1 MPIIRNAII
10 LFLCT
15 ISTIVSAQNGS
26 ISGTIVNK
34 LTNQPIPFA
43 NIVLD
48 SASNGTTSNIDG
60 KFVFSNLNP
69 GAYNITCSYIGFE
82 TSTKYEILVFANKN
96 TNITFELS
104 ETYNKL
110 KEVTISANTIKK
122 MDESPV
128 SLQTISAA
136 EIYRNPGGNRDIS
149 KVIQS
154 LPGVASSNSFRND
167 IIVRGGA
174 PNENRFFI
182 DGIEIPN
189 INHFATQGSSGGP
202 VGMLNVNFI
211 REVDFYAG
219 AFPVNAGN
227 ALSSVLFF
235 KQVNGN
241 PDKLTGNV
249 MLGSSDFGIT
259 LDGPTG
265 EKSNFIFSYRRS
277 YLQLLFKALA
287 LPFLP
292 TYNDVQYKHRIQINN
307 KNIVQVLALGAF
319 DTFQLNK
326 SVNDNLTDAET
337 IERNNYILGNLPSND
352 QWNYTIG
359 ATYQH
364 FGDKGNQLFVISQSK
379 LHNEAKKYTNNIEV
393 PENLTIDY
401 ISEETEN
408 KFRFEQ
414 RGAINGW
421 KYTAGLGFETG
432 NYTTSTF
439 SKVSANG
446 QAITIDYSSE
456 LGFLKYAA
464 FFQTN
469 KRFINDRLSVAF
481 GARTDFN
488 DYNTNMNNPL
498 DQLSPRVSAS
508 FNLTNKLALSA
519 NIGKYFQLPPYTS
532 LGYRNNNDQLVNQPN
547 LTYISTFHKVVG
559 LAYYPT
565 KFSKITLEGFNKTY
579 QNYPYLTDKGIS
591 LANLGSDFGVI
602 GNEPATSTSKGES
615 NGIELLAQ
623 QRLSSS
629 VYGILSYTFVRSKFT
644 NASNSFVPS
653 AWDNQHI
660 VSLTVGKKLK
670 RNWEIGTKFR
680 FLGGAP
686 YTPFNTDVS
695 AQKIIWEANKQ
706 GIPDWSRINTLRL
719 KNSHGLDVRIDKK
732 WFFEKSS
739 LNLYVDVQNVYGFK
753 AQLAPYLNVVTDENN
768 NPVTDP
774 NNPNAYQTKLVENN
788 SGTVLPSIGMM
799 FNF

>member
-1 MPIIRNAII
+1 MIRHKHIFAFIFT
-10 LFLCT
+10 FLT
-15 ISTIVSAQNGS
+15 IYSIAQNGS
-26 ISGTIVNK
+26 IAGTIVNK
-34 LTNQPIPFA
+34 LTNQPVPFA

-48 SASNGTTSNIDG
+48 SARNGTTSDIDG
-60 KFVFSNLNP
+60 KFEFKSLPP
-69 GAYNITCSYIGFE
+69 GSYNISCSYIGFE
-82 TSTKYEILVFANKN
+82 TNTKYEIVVFANKK
-96 TNITFELS
+96 TSITFELS

-110 KEVTISANTIKK
+110 KEVTVSANTIKK
-122 MDESPV
+122 MAESPV

-174 PNENRFFI
+174 PNENRFYI

-219 AFPVNAGN
+219 AFPVNSGN

-265 EKSNFIFSYRRS
+265 DNSSFIFSYRRS

-292 TYNDVQYKHRIQINN
+292 TYNDLQYKHRFKINN

-319 DTFQLNK
+319 DTFKLNK
-326 SVNDNLTDAET
+326 SVNDNLSDSET
-337 IERNNYILGNLPSND
+337 IDRNNYILGNLPSND
-352 QWNYTIG
+352 QWNYTVG

-364 FGDKGNQLFVISQSK
+364 FGSKGNQLFVLSQSK
-379 LHNEAKKYTNNIEV
+379 LHNEAKKYINNIET

-401 ISEETEN
+401 TSEETEN

-414 RGAINGW
+414 RGAILGW
-421 KYTAGLGFETG
+421 KYTGGLGVETG
-432 NYTTSTF
+432 EYTTSTF
-439 SKVSANG
+439 SRASANN
-446 QAITIDYSSE
+446 QPITIDYNSDIN
-456 LGFLKYAA
+456 FLKYAA

-469 KRFINDRLSVAF
+469 KRFINDKLSVSL
-481 GARTDFN
+481 GLRSDIN
-488 DYNTNMNNPL
+488 DYSSKMNNPI
-498 DQLSPRVSAS
+498 DQLSPRLSLS
-508 FNLTNKLALSA
+508 YNLTSKLALSG
-519 NIGKYFQLPPYTS
+519 NVGKYFQLPPYTS
-532 LGYRNNNDQLVNQPN
+532 LGYRDGANLLINQPN
-547 LTYISTFHKVVG
+547 LTYISTLHKVIG
-559 LAYYPT
+559 LAYFPS
-565 KFSKITLEGFNKTY
+565 KFSKITVEAFNKTY
-579 QNYPYLTDKGIS
+579 NNYPYLTDKGIS

-602 GNEPATSTSKGES
+602 GNEAATSTSRGKS
-615 NGIELLAQ
+615 KGIEFFAQ

-644 NASNSFVPS
+644 NATNSFVPS

-660 VSLTVGKKLK
+660 LSITAGKKLK
-670 RNWEIGTKFR
+670 RNWEVGAKFR

-686 YTPFNTDVS
+686 YTPYNTSVS
-695 AQKIIWEANKQ
+695 SQKNVWEANKQ
-706 GIPDWSRINTLRL
+706 GIPDWSQINTLRL
-719 KNSHGLDVRIDKK
+719 KNSHGLDIRIDKK

-739 LNLYVDVQNVYGFK
+739 LNLYVDVQNVYGYK
-753 AQLAPYLNVVTDENN
+753 NQLAPYLNVVTDENY
-768 NPVTDP
+768 NPTTDP

-788 SGTVLPSIGMM
+788 SGTILPSIGMM